1 MTSRAAALAAAVLAL
16 LPAAAAAALGEQLS
30 RRLLTVMQDLIAAAM
45 LDQNGD
51 RLSLD
56 DARVLFDLLPASKEV
71 AALIQEMSEAVL
83 SRIGTAK
90 AKKTAA
96 AAATDDAPQAP
107 PK

>member
-1 MTSRAAALAAAVLAL
+1 
-16 LPAAAAAALGEQLS
+16 
-30 RRLLTVMQDLIAAAM
+30 MQDLIAAAM

-90 AKKTAA
+90 PKAKPAA
-96 AAATDDAPQAP
+96 AAGTEARLPDNP